1 MMFESVV
8 PSFTALV
15 RQITTAELRNTPRDT
30 SSTANL
36 IQPSF
41 PLLSLPLELRLQIHR
56 YLCPNVYCDGLYQ
69 TPKVLRTDGVVCS
82 PSIFL
87 INRQLYA
94 EVREEWYGHVYYRA
108 RIHPTGFHLH
118 GCVWSLYRELPRTLG
133 YIKNLDLEVQLESPG
148 SMLWATH
155 RKEPIGLYCCTEF
168 LEKCARDGRMDKLRK
183 LKLGFGVSSACLEYY
198 RDRIGDLRA
207 DLEREMKGLR
217 GLKGLAEVQFT
228 GTWQGCALHNIL
240 PEETSRSSATGTL
253 HAMTK
258 IMAGFV
264 DELAEAIR
272 G

>member
-1 MMFESVV
+1 
-8 PSFTALV
+8 
-15 RQITTAELRNTPRDT
+15 
-30 SSTANL
+30 
-36 IQPSF
+36 
-41 PLLSLPLELRLQIHR
+41 
-56 YLCPNVYCDGLYQ
+56 
-69 TPKVLRTDGVVCS
+69 
-82 PSIFL
+82 
-87 INRQLYA
+87 
-94 EVREEWYGHVYYRA
+94 
-108 RIHPTGFHLH
+108 
-118 GCVWSLYRELPRTLG
+118 LPRTLG